1 MVIKDGKSG
10 FIDKSGKVVIEP
22 QFDWTGAFNGD
33 AGACSEGLARVKKD
47 GKDGFREA
55 VEIAAKAGVSIKTI
69 QNVENGKGSTVT
81 SLVRLMRAL
90 GIAARFDS
98 LVPEPGLS
106 PIELLK
112 LQGRERK
119 RASGKRGPKAEN

>member
-1 MVIKDGKSG
+1 MFDG
-10 FIDKSGKVVIEP
+10 
-22 QFDWTGAFNGD
+22 WTDEAIVDEMGRR
-33 AGACSEGLARVKKD
+33 LKKE
-47 GKDGFREA
+47 RLNRNLTRS
-55 VEIAAKAGVSIKTI
+55 EIATKAGISIKTI
-69 QNVENGKGSTVT
+69 QNVEDGKGTTVT

-90 GIAARFDS
+90 GLVARFDA

-119 RASGKRGPKAEN
+119 RASGHRRGGGSDG

>member
-1 MVIKDGKSG
+1 MMFDG
-10 FIDKSGKVVIEP
+10 
-22 QFDWTGAFNGD
+22 WTDEAILTEVG
-33 AGACSEGLARVKKD
+33 SRLK
-47 GKDGFREA
+47 RERLNRNLTRA
-55 VEIAAKAGVSIKTI
+55 EIAAKAGVSIKTI